1 MITSSFSYV
10 NLFPGK
16 LQIETLFF
24 CLFSVSL
31 PRDLGRY
38 LLGGVQL
45 CPLDVFAARA
55 SLAALLRPDDLQDT
69 RPYTCVPVFLFGV
82 HEGQTYNLQ
91 HVNIEHL
98 LLRDV
103 DCGDYP

>member
-1 MITSSFSYV
+1 MITSSFSWV

-16 LQIETLFF
+16 LHIESPL
-24 CLFSVSL
+24 SVSL
-31 PRDLGRY
+31 PRELGRY

-69 RPYTCVPVFLFGV
+69 RPYTHDPVFLFGA
-82 HEGQTYNLQ
+82 HEGQTYNL
-91 HVNIEHL
+91 
-98 LLRDV
+98 
-103 DCGDYP
+103 